1 MDENLLEH
9 ARNLAK
15 RPYQALIVRDE
26 YGDGEPTYFVRT
38 PELPGCV
45 SHGDTIPEA
54 LEWIEFARV
63 DYIYFLL
70 EDGLSV
76 PDPQP
81 LVGQIRINLS
91 EYVDDIGLES
101 QNSGMPRASILLPT
115 QRAAG

>member
-1 MDENLLEH
+1 MDEKLLKH

-15 RPYQALIVRDE
+15 RPYQALIFRDE
-26 YGDGEPTYFVRT
+26 YEDGEPTYFVRT

-45 SHGDTIPEA
+45 SHGDTVSEA
-54 LEWIEFARV
+54 LEWIELARA

-81 LVGQIRINLS
+81 HMSMR
-91 EYVDDIGLES
+91 
-101 QNSGMPRASILLPT
+101 
-115 QRAAG
+115 